1 MNRGTIYVNSLRKT
15 VTRQRRGSDLNQGP
29 SAPESSTLTTLRRK
43 FVRKF
48 EFSVYDDLVILEIL
62 RECVDTGSTTMTMTT
77 TATQNSD
84 SGDVTLV
91 LSIGKTT
98 AALF

>member
-1 MNRGTIYVNSLRKT
+1 MGVNSLPKT
-15 VTRQRRGSDLNQGP
+15 ATRQRRGSDLNQDP

-62 RECVDTGSTTMTMTT
+62 LECVDTGSTTMTMTT